1 MPVGWLVSSPAW
13 HSGCMSFEVIAI
25 VIVVW
30 VTLSVVVALVVG
42 AVIRQRDRHEA
53 PRKRHVASES
63 ETDKREV

>member
-1 MPVGWLVSSPAW
+1 
-13 HSGCMSFEVIAI
+13 MSFEVIAI

-63 ETDKREV
+63 ETDRREV